1 MPKKQQHFSW
11 RQARDDELGFMA
23 ATDPTDFAENSE
35 AGNQRRNVMGNSR
48 NPNLIVEPPRNSNSI
63 GEQPRHQNQIVEPPP
78 NMHSHTEPRGHQH
91 DSLRNEVTVN
101 RIQANDELYIAPSE
115 HPGMCLTADSF
126 DGRNFHIWCRAVK
139 RGLIS
144 RNKLRIIDSSIPP
157 PRADSVD
164 YMQWLKVDYLVFNWI
179 SNSMNK
185 EIARGFQHL
194 DTSSQLWDEL
204 YKRFGSRNGPRLYQ
218 LRREIAT
225 YSQQNQSVMLYFN
238 NLISLW
244 DDLAL
249 LKNSR
254 VCTCEAA
261 TDATTDLEEEHLM
274 QFLMG
279 LQDCYE
285 TVKQQILVMHP
296 LPNVSQAYA
305 RILQVEE
312 QINVSNHLAGGIDHT
327 ALYSNQKPYRGEPYK
342 KRLSKEEKAKL
353 RCEHCGGSGHVKSD
367 CFDLIGVPEW
377 YKKYRNDKGKGRA
390 HYAAKKED
398 EGKSVDETEV
408 RSQMDLSADT
418 ISGVSKLIQMQT
430 DLARQ
435 FQQMF
440 RKGPKWEDSAAE
452 GPPNLANLAELDLGS
467 SSIDFKEGGH
477 YAFGVSTAITNE
489 EWIVDSGASHHMSCN
504 IGLLTDMKR
513 LKHPLQVFL
522 PDGSSV
528 WVFLAGEANLNRDI
542 TLHNVLFAPSFT
554 HNLLS
559 VGQLAKE
566 LGGKVQFLASHCIIQ
581 RLNSEAVLGICK
593 MKKYLY
599 VFPQQPVVSCI
610 ANIVEIGSEILE
622 LHRLLG
628 HPSLTTMKHIMSG
641 KKRLHPFG
649 CLTFKT
655 DVVPHKVK
663 FDTRGD
669 KCIFLGVSSQHKG
682 YILYNLSFENSYT
695 PTDYVSDG
703 IPTQESS
710 LSGVDQPV
718 SHPTSPEAINTAP
731 EEIVTDIS
739 ESELDTQHS
748 VIQLHRIVFS
758 RPNLTSGNRF
768 FIFPVKKME
777 APSSVE
783 GHVIEVCT
791 DDSPTT
797 ERGSGGSK
805 ACKGAVCGFSD
816 AKTSSK
822 DVQERSASMK
832 KLLIAVVLCV
842 VFMSVEV
849 FGGIKANSLAILTD
863 AAHLLSDVASFAI
876 SLFSLWA
883 AGWEATPRQSYG
895 FFRIEILGALVSIQL
910 IWLLT
915 GILVYEAIVRLIQDT
930 GEVQG
935 FLMFLVSAFGLLVN
949 IIMAVLLG
957 HDHGHGHS
965 HDHGHGHAHDH
976 GHSHD
981 HGHHE
986 DHDHG
991 SEDDHMHNHG
1001 VTVTWYDRS
1010 EQGVQKHDAH
1020 GADHSEP
1027 LLAKPEGGNKK
1038 KPRNINIQGAYLHIL
1053 GDSIQSVGVMIGGGL
1068 IWYKPEW
1075 KIIDLIC
1082 TLIFSAIV
1090 LGTTIRMLRNILEV
1104 LMEST
1109 PREIDAT
1116 RLEKG
1121 LCEMDEV
1128 VAIHELH
1135 IWAITVGKVLL
1146 ACHVKVKPEAD
1157 ADMVLDKVIDYIKRE
1172 YNISHVT
1179 IQIERDQTP

>member
-91 DSLRNEVTVN
+91 DSLDNEVTVN

-115 HPGMCLTADSF
+115 HSGMCLTADSF

-144 RNKLRIIDSSIPP
+144 RNKLRIINSSIPP

-238 NLISLW
+238 NLTSLW

-261 TDATTDLEEEHLM
+261 ADATTDLEEEHLM

-285 TVKQQILVMHP
+285 T
-296 LPNVSQAYA
+296 
-305 RILQVEE
+305 
-312 QINVSNHLAGGIDHT
+312 INVSNHLAGGIDHT

-430 DLARQ
+430 DLAKQ

-452 GPPNLANLAELDLGS
+452 GPPNLANLTELDLGS
-467 SSIDFKEGGH
+467 SSIDFKGGGH

-522 PDGSSV
+522 LDGSSV

-542 TLHNVLFAPSFT
+542 TLHN
-554 HNLLS
+554 
-559 VGQLAKE
+559 
-566 LGGKVQFLASHCIIQ
+566 

-610 ANIVEIGSEILE
+610 ANTVEIGSEILE

-641 KKRLHPFG
+641 KK
-649 CLTFKT
+649 
-655 DVVPHKVK
+655 
-663 FDTRGD
+663 RGD

-710 LSGVDQPV
+710 LSDVDQLFHTQLHQKLSTQLQKRLLLISQKVNLTLRLRGAVEEQQVTCIHAKICPRV
-718 SHPTSPEAINTAP
+718 SVWKHGPQAGVKIAVDILTSWITICNRSMGDKKLNLPPGFRFYPTDEELLVHFLQRKAALLPCHPDVIPDLDLYPYDPWDLDGKAMCEGKKWYYYSRRTSNR
-731 EEIVTDIS
+731 IS
-739 ESELDTQHS
+739 ESGYWQSIGVEDP
-748 VIQLHRIVFS
+748 IY
-758 RPNLTSGNRF
+758 
-768 FIFPVKKME
+768 
-777 APSSVE
+777 SS
-783 GHVIEVCT
+783 T
-791 DDSPTT
+791 
-797 ERGSGGSK
+797 
-805 ACKGAVCGFSD
+805 
-816 AKTSSK
+816 
-822 DVQERSASMK
+822 
-832 KLLIAVVLCV
+832 
-842 VFMSVEV
+842 
-849 FGGIKANSLAILTD
+849 
-863 AAHLLSDVASFAI
+863 
-876 SLFSLWA
+876 
-883 AGWEATPRQSYG
+883 
-895 FFRIEILGALVSIQL
+895 
-910 IWLLT
+910 
-915 GILVYEAIVRLIQDT
+915 
-930 GEVQG
+930 
-935 FLMFLVSAFGLLVN
+935 
-949 IIMAVLLG
+949 
-957 HDHGHGHS
+957 
-965 HDHGHGHAHDH
+965 
-976 GHSHD
+976 
-981 HGHHE
+981 
-986 DHDHG
+986 
-991 SEDDHMHNHG
+991 
-1001 VTVTWYDRS
+1001 
-1010 EQGVQKHDAH
+1010 
-1020 GADHSEP
+1020 
-1027 LLAKPEGGNKK
+1027 
-1038 KPRNINIQGAYLHIL
+1038 
-1053 GDSIQSVGVMIGGGL
+1053 GGGL
-1068 IWYKPEW
+1068 KLIGIKKYCAFYIGQPSQGGVKTNWIMHEYKVSNSSSSSR
-1075 KIIDLIC
+1075 KKNHSKNNIDH
-1082 TLIFSAIV
+1082 SKWV
-1090 LGTTIRMLRNILEV
+1090 LCRVFERHDDDDDDGGTELSCL
-1104 LMEST
+1104 
-1109 PREIDAT
+1109 
-1116 RLEKG
+1116 
-1121 LCEMDEV
+1121 DEV
-1128 VAIHELH
+1128 FLS
-1135 IWAITVGKVLL
+1135 
-1146 ACHVKVKPEAD
+1146 
-1157 ADMVLDKVIDYIKRE
+1157 LDDFDE
-1172 YNISHVT
+1172 ISL
-1179 IQIERDQTP
+1179 PN